1 MAEIYVFGTAAA
13 DILLRMPELPQPGG
27 HTRATLYGWRPGGSA
42 ANLACALASAGH
54 HVNLVGPIGDDPV
67 AEAIIAELE
76 QRNVRT
82 EYLIRQPAATPRTL
96 ILIDRTGER
105 SMVALDPAT
114 DRPPVEPPI
123 PPGLTHADLIYV
135 ESCHKYPAMLAG
147 ASPAALVVV
156 PPPDDLT
163 AAGPAHVVVGSAGQ
177 LPAPWARAPFDCAR
191 THFGDQLRW
200 IVLTDGP
207 RGAIAYSAG
216 RTITVPAEPARQ
228 LDATGAGDA
237 FAAGLLH
244 SLLAGEPIENAMNC
258 AATWGAA
265 AVEHHA
271 SIPPAF
277 HEVFDRA

>member
-1 MAEIYVFGTAAA
+1 MPEIYVFGTAAA
-13 DILLRMPELPQPGG
+13 DILLRIPELPQPGG
-27 HTRATLYGWRPGGSA
+27 HTQASLHGWRPGGSA

-54 HVNLVGPIGDDPV
+54 HVHLIGPIGNDPV
-67 AEAIIAELE
+67 ADAIIAELE
-76 QRNVRT
+76 QRNVCT

-105 SMVALDPAT
+105 SMVGLDSPT
-114 DRPPVEPPI
+114 DRPLIELPI
-123 PPGLTHADLIYV
+123 PPRLTHADLIYV
-135 ESCHKYPAMLAG
+135 ESYHKYPATLAD
-147 ASPAALVVV
+147 AAPAALVVV

-177 LPAPWARAPFDCAR
+177 LPSRWAEAPFDRAR
-191 THFGDQLRW
+191 AHVGDQLRW
-200 IVLTDGP
+200 IVLTNGP
-207 RGAIAYSAG
+207 QGATAYSAD
-216 RTITVPAEPARQ
+216 RTITAAAEPARQ

-244 SLLAGEPIENAMNC
+244 SLLAGEPIDNAMHC